1 MNIDLFFASEYFF
14 KILMKNDDKNNR
26 VINQIF
32 KSTSA
37 ITDPNISLIKK
48 PKETAFS
55 FPDRTSEK
63 DYTIKK
69 RSSRFRRSRSYS

>member
-1 MNIDLFFASEYFF
+1 MEKESLSNTKQESKKENS
-14 KILMKNDDKNNR
+14 MKNEDKNNR

-48 PKETAFS
+48 PKETKAL
-55 FPDRTSEK
+55 P
-63 DYTIKK
+63 I
-69 RSSRFRRSRSYS
+69 RSLIFLTYFV